1 MLSISVFIYS
11 SDSFS
16 FSMLEPSVA
25 ITEELRIKPKS
36 ELDLVSFEVLIISE
50 LELKP
55 TEISIRVLRIVSV
68 FSLIYR

>member
-1 MLSISVFIYS
+1 
-11 SDSFS
+11 
-16 FSMLEPSVA
+16 MLEPSVA